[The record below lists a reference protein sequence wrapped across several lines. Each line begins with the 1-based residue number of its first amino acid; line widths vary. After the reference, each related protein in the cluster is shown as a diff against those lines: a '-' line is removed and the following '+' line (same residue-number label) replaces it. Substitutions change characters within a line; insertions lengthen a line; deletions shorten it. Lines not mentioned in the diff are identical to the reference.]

1 MSAQLQYEGIIKEI
15 TDEIGTQ
22 TLARFGLNIFSLNTY
37 EAYGASVTMSNESMR
52 VYNQHK
58 DTPEKFDKF
67 FNDKYKKYQNAQ
79 DSKPNFK
86 KEPHFEQMYEQY
98 KKDPQ
103 NFGKN
108 FEKFY
113 KQNKDNKEIFGKDS
127 FLMDLQKRYSGEY
140 SKAFGQYF
148 EELDSGVANI
158 KSALFN
164 KGEKTYTT
172 DTLFEIQKVQNQI
185 KEGKKLKGEQK
196 AKFDFI
202 MANYGDEVKNM
213 DFNSPDMQALIQSDT
228 REGKGKSLKNHTNTD
243 TVTFDKNGKIIKK
256 SQLKVIKDT
265 EGLLEDRYLQH
276 NDELKMP
283 FDDYKR
289 HKANLEEMIKNPK
302 DEQQKAKAQKA
313 LEMLEA
319 NNLANRI
326 ICDNPRAT
334 AFITQGAVAGGHIA
348 QAGLSDAVVVALS
361 TLANGAVY
369 EIKDAFSGESNDA
382 IETRIKRLINAVIK
396 NIKGAFVRGGGFGAI
411 DAIVGILK
419 QIFKSIAGQL
429 ELIWTKLRSAAK
441 SIYNAIYDYITG
453 KTTNFQECLKVI
465 IKGLFSAIVVGLVAG
480 LEKNLYTG
488 LSAIITPLVASFLAP
503 ALSIIIGSIAVVAMC
518 RSIDFGLDT
527 LFGVF
532 AQAEISK
539 KRYEEIEALCQKMLP
554 QIIADRECL
563 ERKIKQT
570 HYERVLR
577 FDMNFEGY
585 KEALQSKDNEKSFE
599 YLNEICKLY
608 GGKLKCKTLYDARK
622 IVQRGSGVLK
632 WSDESSGDSLVNA
645 MQRFKQWLIGLMQR
659 MRK

>member
-1 MSAQLQYEGIIKEI
+1 MSATLQYEGIIKEI

-58 DTPEKFDKF
+58 
-67 FNDKYKKYQNAQ
+67 NN
-79 DSKPNFK
+79 
-86 KEPHFEQMYEQY
+86 
-98 KKDPQ
+98 PQ
-103 NFGKN
+103 
-108 FEKFY
+108 
-113 KQNKDNKEIFGKDS
+113 
-127 FLMDLQKRYSGEY
+127 
-140 SKAFGQYF
+140 AFGQYF
-148 EELDSGVANI
+148 EELDSGASNI
-158 KSALFN
+158 KSAFFN

-172 DTLFEIQKVQNQI
+172 DTLFEIQKVQNLQ
-185 KEGKKLKGEQK
+185 KNSKKIENLNPKDK

-213 DFNSPDMQALIQSDT
+213 DFNSPDIQALIQSDT

-243 TVTFDKNGKIIKK
+243 TVTIDSKGNIIKK
-256 SQLKVIKDT
+256 EQLKVIQNT
-265 EGLLEDRYLQH
+265 EDLLQDRYLEN
-276 NDELKMP
+276 NDSLKCP
-283 FDDYKR
+283 IDDYKK
-289 HKANLEEMIKNPK
+289 HKENLEKIIKEPK

-326 ICDNPRAT
+326 ICDNPRTA
-334 AFITQGAVAGGHIA
+334 AFIAQSATAGGHIA
-348 QAGLSDAVVVALS
+348 QAGLSDAVVVALG

-369 EIKDAFSGESNDA
+369 EIKDALSGESNDA

-396 NIKGAFVRGGGFGAI
+396 NIKGTFVRGGGFGAI
-411 DAIVGILK
+411 DAIVGILG
-419 QIFKSIAGQL
+419 QIFKSIYGKL
-429 ELIWTKLRSAAK
+429 KMIWTNLRNAAK

-453 KTTNFQECLKVI
+453 KISSFQECLKAI
-465 IKGLFSAIVVGLVAG
+465 LKGLVSAAVVVGVVA
-480 LEKNLYTG
+480 LEIKLEAE
-488 LSAIITPLVASFLAP
+488 LSAIFTPFVASFVAP

-539 KRYEEIEALCQKMLP
+539 KRYEEIEALCAKMLP
-554 QIIADRECL
+554 QIIENRKKL
-563 ERKIKQT
+563 EERIEQT

-599 YLNEICKLY
+599 YLNEICNLY
-608 GGKLKCKTLYDARK
+608 GGELKCKTLYDAK
-622 IVQRGSGVLK
+622 IIVQRGSGVLK

-645 MQRFKQWLIGLMQR
+645 MQRFKKWLMGLIQLVR
-659 MRK
+659 G

>member
-1 MSAQLQYEGIIKEI
+1 MSATLQYEGIIKEI

-37 EAYGASVTMSNESMR
+37 EAYGASVKMSNESMR

-58 DTPEKFDKF
+58 
-67 FNDKYKKYQNAQ
+67 NN
-79 DSKPNFK
+79 
-86 KEPHFEQMYEQY
+86 
-98 KKDPQ
+98 PQ
-103 NFGKN
+103 
-108 FEKFY
+108 
-113 KQNKDNKEIFGKDS
+113 
-127 FLMDLQKRYSGEY
+127 
-140 SKAFGQYF
+140 AFGQYF
-148 EELDSGVANI
+148 EELDSGASNI
-158 KSALFN
+158 KSAFFN

-172 DTLFEIQKVQNQI
+172 DTLFEIQKAQNLQ
-185 KEGKKLKGEQK
+185 KSGKKIENLNSKDREK
-196 AKFDFI
+196 LEFI

-243 TVTFDKNGKIIKK
+243 NVTIDSKGNIIKK
-256 SQLKVIKDT
+256 EQLKVIQNT
-265 EGLLEDRYLQH
+265 EDLLQDRYLEN
-276 NDELKMP
+276 NDSLKCP
-283 FDDYKR
+283 LDDYKK
-289 HKANLEEMIKNPK
+289 HKKNLEKMIKEPK

-319 NNLANRI
+319 NNFANRI
-326 ICDNPRAT
+326 ICENPRTA
-334 AFITQGAVAGGHIA
+334 AFITQGAVAGGHIV
-348 QAGLSDAVVVALS
+348 QAGLSDAVVVALG
-361 TLANGAVY
+361 TLAGGAVY
-369 EIKDAFSGESNDA
+369 EIKDAFSGDSSVS

-411 DAIVGILK
+411 DVIVGILG

-429 ELIWTKLRSAAK
+429 KLIWTKLRNSAK

-453 KTTNFQECLKVI
+453 KISSFQECLKAI
-465 IKGLFSAIVVGLVAG
+465 LKGLVSAAVVVGVVA
-480 LEKNLYTG
+480 LETKLEAE
-488 LSAIITPLVASFLAP
+488 LSAIFTPLIAQFLAP

-539 KRYEEIEALCQKMLP
+539 KRYEEIEALCEKILP

-570 HYERVLR
+570 HYERVLS

-608 GGKLKCKTLYDARK
+608 GGKLKCKTLYDAKR
-622 IVQRGSGVLK
+622 IVQNGSGVLK
-632 WSDESSGDSLVNA
+632 WGDKSSINSMANA
-645 MQRFKQWLIGLMQR
+645 MQRFKQWLMGLMQR
-659 MRK
+659 VRK

>member
-1 MSAQLQYEGIIKEI
+1 MSATLQYEGIIKEI

-79 DSKPNFK
+79 VSKPNFK

-113 KQNKDNKEIFGKDS
+113 KQNKDNKEIFGEDS

-172 DTLFEIQKVQNQI
+172 DTLFEIQKVQNLQ
-185 KEGKKLKGEQK
+185 KSSKKIENLNPTDK

-213 DFNSPDMQALIQSDT
+213 DFNSPSIQALIQSDT

-243 TVTFDKNGKIIKK
+243 TVTIDNKSNIIKK
-256 SQLKVIKDT
+256 EQLKVIQNTKD
-265 EGLLEDRYLQH
+265 LLKDRYLEN
-276 NDELKMP
+276 NDSLKCP
-283 FDDYKR
+283 LDDYKK
-289 HKANLEEMIKNPK
+289 HKENLKKMIEDPKK
-302 DEQQKAKAQKA
+302 DECQKAKAQKA
-313 LEMLEA
+313 LEKLEA
-319 NNLANRI
+319 NNVANRL
-326 ICDNPRAT
+326 ICENPRTA

-348 QAGLSDAVVVALS
+348 QAGLSDAVVVALG

-369 EIKDAFSGESNDA
+369 EIKDTLNGESNDA
-382 IETRIKRLINAVIK
+382 IETRIKRLINAVIQK
-396 NIKGAFVRGGGFGAI
+396 IKGAFVRGGGFGAI
-411 DAIVGILK
+411 DVIVGILG
-419 QIFKSIAGQL
+419 QIFKSIAGKL
-429 ELIWTKLRSAAK
+429 KLIWANLRNAAK

-453 KTTNFQECLKVI
+453 KISSFQECLKAI
-465 IKGLFSAIVVGLVAG
+465 LKGLFSAAVVVSVVGLETK
-480 LEKNLYTG
+480 LEAE
-488 LSAIITPLVASFLAP
+488 LSAIITPFIASFLAP
-503 ALSIIIGSIAVVAMC
+503 ALSIIIGSIAVVAMY

-527 LFGVF
+527 VFGVF

-563 ERKIKQT
+563 EKKIRQT

-577 FDMNFEGY
+577 FDMSFNGY

-608 GGKLKCKTLYDARK
+608 GGKLQCKTLYEAK
-622 IVQRGSGVLK
+622 IIVQRGSGVLK
-632 WSDESSGDSLVNA
+632 WSDE
-645 MQRFKQWLIGLMQR
+645 
-659 MRK
+659 

>member
-1 MSAQLQYEGIIKEI
+1 MSATLQYEGIIKEI

-37 EAYGASVTMSNESMR
+37 EAYGASVKTSNESMR

-79 DSKPNFK
+79 DSKSNFK
-86 KEPHFEQMYEQY
+86 KEPYFEQMYEQY

-113 KQNKDNKEIFGKDS
+113 KQNKDDKEIFGKDS

-148 EELDSGVANI
+148 EELDIGVSNI

-164 KGEKTYTT
+164 NGEKTYTT
-172 DTLFEIQKVQNQI
+172 DTLFEIQKTQNLQS
-185 KEGKKLKGEQK
+185 KKIENLNPKDR

-202 MANYGDEVKNM
+202 MENYGDEVKNM
-213 DFNSPDMQALIQSDT
+213 DFNSPDIQALIQSDT

-243 TVTFDKNGKIIKK
+243 TVTIDSKGNIIKK
-256 SQLKVIKDT
+256 EQLKVIQNTKD
-265 EGLLEDRYLQH
+265 LLQDRYLEN
-276 NDELKMP
+276 NDSLKCP
-283 FDDYKR
+283 IDDYKK
-289 HKANLEEMIKNPK
+289 HKENLEQMIENPK

-319 NNLANRI
+319 NNLANRL
-326 ICDNPRAT
+326 ICDNPRTA
-334 AFITQGAVAGGHIA
+334 AFIAQGAVAGGHIA

-361 TLANGAVY
+361 TLANGAIY
-369 EIKDAFSGESNDA
+369 EIKDALSSDSSVS
-382 IETRIKRLINAVIK
+382 IETRIKRLINAVIQK
-396 NIKGAFVRGGGFGAI
+396 IKGAFVRGGFGAI
-411 DAIVGILK
+411 DAIVGILG
-419 QIFKSIAGQL
+419 QIFKSIAGKL
-429 ELIWTKLRSAAK
+429 KLIWTNLRNAAK

-453 KTTNFQECLKVI
+453 KTANFQECLKVI
-465 IKGLFSAIVVGLVAG
+465 LKGLFSAAVVVSVVGLETK
-480 LEKNLYTG
+480 LEAE
-488 LSAIITPLVASFLAP
+488 LSAIITPFIAIFLAP

-539 KRYEEIEALCQKMLP
+539 KRYEEIEALCAKMLP
-554 QIIADRECL
+554 QIIANRQLL
-563 ERKIKQT
+563 EDKIKQT

-577 FDMNFEGY
+577 FDMSFNGY

-608 GGKLKCKTLYDARK
+608 GGKLQCKTLYDAKRV
-622 IVQRGSGVLK
+622 VQRGSGVLK
-632 WSDESSGDSLVNA
+632 WSDE
-645 MQRFKQWLIGLMQR
+645 
-659 MRK
+659 

>member
-1 MSAQLQYEGIIKEI
+1 MSATLQYEGIIKEI

-22 TLARFGLNIFSLNTY
+22 TLARFGLNIFSINTY

-86 KEPHFEQMYEQY
+86 KEPYFEQMYEQY

-103 NFGKN
+103 NFDKN

-127 FLMDLQKRYSGEY
+127 FLIDLQKRYSGEY

-148 EELDSGVANI
+148 EELDSGASNI
-158 KSALFN
+158 ESAFFN

-172 DTLFEIQKVQNQI
+172 DTLFEIQKTQNQI
-185 KEGKKLKGEQK
+185 KDGEKLKGEQK

-213 DFNSPDMQALIQSDT
+213 DFNSPSIQALIQSDT
-228 REGKGKSLKNHTNTD
+228 REGKGKLLKNHTNTD
-243 TVTFDKNGKIIKK
+243 TVTIDSRGNIIKKEQLKVIQNTEDLLKDRYLENNDSLKCPLDDYKKHKENLEKIIKK
-256 SQLKVIKDT
+256 P
-265 EGLLEDRYLQH
+265 E
-276 NDELKMP
+276 
-283 FDDYKR
+283 
-289 HKANLEEMIKNPK
+289 

-326 ICDNPRAT
+326 ICDNPRTA
-334 AFITQGAVAGGHIA
+334 AFITQGATAGGHIA
-348 QAGLSDAVVVALS
+348 QAGLSDAVVVALG

-369 EIKDAFSGESNDA
+369 EIKDAFSGDSSVS
-382 IETRIKRLINAVIK
+382 IETRIKRLINAVIQK
-396 NIKGAFVRGGGFGAI
+396 LNGAFVRGGGFGAI
-411 DAIVGILK
+411 DAIVGILG

-429 ELIWTKLRSAAK
+429 KLIWKKLRNAAK

-453 KTTNFQECLKVI
+453 KTANFQECLKTI
-465 IKGLFSAIVVGLVAG
+465 LKGLFSAIVVVAVVG
-480 LEKNLYTG
+480 LEKKLEIE
-488 LSAIITPLVASFLAP
+488 LSAIFTPLVASFLAP
-503 ALSIIIGSIAVVAMC
+503 TLSIIIGSIAVVAMC

-539 KRYEEIEALCQKMLP
+539 KRYEEIEALCAKMLP
-554 QIIADRECL
+554 QIIENRQRL
-563 ERKIKQT
+563 EERIKQT
-570 HYERVLR
+570 HYERVLS

-599 YLNEICKLY
+599 YLNEICKQY
-608 GGKLKCKTLYDARK
+608 GGKLKCKTLYDAKR
-622 IVQRGSGVLK
+622 IVQNGSGVLK
-632 WSDESSGDSLVNA
+632 WSD
-645 MQRFKQWLIGLMQR
+645 K
-659 MRK
+659 

>member
-1 MSAQLQYEGIIKEI
+1 MSATLQYEGIIKEI

-37 EAYGASVTMSNESMR
+37 DAYGASVKTSNESMR

-58 DTPEKFDKF
+58 
-67 FNDKYKKYQNAQ
+67 NN
-79 DSKPNFK
+79 
-86 KEPHFEQMYEQY
+86 
-98 KKDPQ
+98 PQ
-103 NFGKN
+103 
-108 FEKFY
+108 
-113 KQNKDNKEIFGKDS
+113 
-127 FLMDLQKRYSGEY
+127 
-140 SKAFGQYF
+140 AFGQYF
-148 EELDSGVANI
+148 EELDIGVSNI

-164 KGEKTYTT
+164 NGEKTYTT
-172 DTLFEIQKVQNQI
+172 DTLFEIQKAQNQI
-185 KEGKKLKGEQK
+185 KDGKKLKGEQK
-196 AKFDFI
+196 AKFEFI

-213 DFNSPDMQALIQSDT
+213 DFNSPDIQALIQSDT

-243 TVTFDKNGKIIKK
+243 TVTFDKNGNIIKK
-256 SQLKVIKDT
+256 EQLKVIQNT
-265 EGLLEDRYLQH
+265 EDLLQDRYLEN
-276 NDELKMP
+276 NDSLKCP
-283 FDDYKR
+283 IDDYKK
-289 HKANLEEMIKNPK
+289 HKENLKKMIENPK

-319 NNLANRI
+319 NNLCNRL
-326 ICDNPRAT
+326 ICENPRT
-334 AFITQGAVAGGHIA
+334 ASFIAQGAVAGGHIA

-361 TLANGAVY
+361 TLANGAIY
-369 EIKDAFSGESNDA
+369 EIKDAFSGDSSVS
-382 IETRIKRLINAVIK
+382 IETRIKRLINAVIQK
-396 NIKGAFVRGGGFGAI
+396 IKGAFVRGGGFGAI
-411 DAIVGILK
+411 DAIVGILG

-429 ELIWTKLRSAAK
+429 KLIWSKLRSAAK

-453 KTTNFQECLKVI
+453 KTANFQECLKVI
-465 IKGLFSAIVVGLVAG
+465 IKGLFSAIVVGLVAV
-480 LEKNLYTG
+480 LEEKLYME
-488 LSAIITPLVASFLAP
+488 LSAIITPFIASFLAP
-503 ALSIIIGSIAVVAMC
+503 TLSIIIGSIAVVAMC

-554 QIIADRECL
+554 QIIADRQLL
-563 ERKIKQT
+563 EDKIKQT

-577 FDMNFEGY
+577 FDMSFNGY

-608 GGKLKCKTLYDARK
+608 GGKLQCKTLYDAKR

-632 WSDESSGDSLVNA
+632 WSDESSGDSLANI

-659 MRK
+659 MRG

>member
-1 MSAQLQYEGIIKEI
+1 MSATLQYEGIIKEI

-37 EAYGASVTMSNESMR
+37 EAYGASVKMSNESMR

-58 DTPEKFDKF
+58 
-67 FNDKYKKYQNAQ
+67 NN
-79 DSKPNFK
+79 
-86 KEPHFEQMYEQY
+86 
-98 KKDPQ
+98 PQ
-103 NFGKN
+103 
-108 FEKFY
+108 
-113 KQNKDNKEIFGKDS
+113 
-127 FLMDLQKRYSGEY
+127 
-140 SKAFGQYF
+140 AFGQYF
-148 EELDSGVANI
+148 EELDSGASNI

-172 DTLFEIQKVQNQI
+172 DTLFEIQKAQNLQ
-185 KEGKKLKGEQK
+185 KSNKKIENLKPKDK

-213 DFNSPDMQALIQSDT
+213 DFNSPDIQALIQSDT

-243 TVTFDKNGKIIKK
+243 TVTIDSKGNIVKK
-256 SQLKVIKDT
+256 EQLKVIQNT
-265 EGLLEDRYLQH
+265 EDLLKDRYLEN
-276 NDELKMP
+276 NDSLKCP
-283 FDDYKR
+283 LDDYKK
-289 HKANLEEMIKNPK
+289 HKENLEKIIKNPK

-326 ICDNPRAT
+326 ICENPCAA
-334 AFITQGAVAGGHIA
+334 AFITQGAVAGGHIV
-348 QAGLSDAVVVALS
+348 QAGLSDAVVVALG
-361 TLANGAVY
+361 TLAGGAVY
-369 EIKDAFSGESNDA
+369 EIKDAFSGDSSVS

-411 DAIVGILK
+411 DVVVGILG

-429 ELIWTKLRSAAK
+429 KLIWKKLRNAAK

-453 KTTNFQECLKVI
+453 KTANFQECLKAI
-465 IKGLFSAIVVGLVAG
+465 LKGLFSAVVVVGVAG
-480 LEKNLYTG
+480 LEKKLEIE
-488 LSAIITPLVASFLAP
+488 LSAIFTPLVAQFLAP
-503 ALSIIIGSIAVVAMC
+503 ALSIIIGSIAVVLIC
-518 RSIDFGLDT
+518 RSIDFAIDT

-539 KRYEEIEALCQKMLP
+539 KRYEEIEALCEKMLP
-554 QIIADRECL
+554 KIIANRQRL
-563 ERKIKQT
+563 EERIKQT

-608 GGKLKCKTLYDARK
+608 GGKLKCKTLYDAKR
-622 IVQRGSGVLK
+622 IVQNGSGVLK
-632 WSDESSGDSLVNA
+632 WSDELSGDSVANA
-645 MQRFKQWLIGLMQR
+645 MQRFKQWLMGLMQR
-659 MRK
+659 VRK

>member
-1 MSAQLQYEGIIKEI
+1 MIQTNINKQGEKMSATLQYEGIIKEI

-37 EAYGASVTMSNESMR
+37 EAYGASVKMSNESMR

-58 DTPEKFDKF
+58 
-67 FNDKYKKYQNAQ
+67 N
-79 DSKPNFK
+79 S
-86 KEPHFEQMYEQY
+86 
-98 KKDPQ
+98 PQ
-103 NFGKN
+103 
-108 FEKFY
+108 
-113 KQNKDNKEIFGKDS
+113 
-127 FLMDLQKRYSGEY
+127 
-140 SKAFGQYF
+140 AFGQYF
-148 EELDSGVANI
+148 EELDSGASNI
-158 KSALFN
+158 KSAFLN

-172 DTLFEIQKVQNQI
+172 DTLFEIQKVQNLQ
-185 KEGKKLKGEQK
+185 KSGKKIENLNPKDREK
-196 AKFDFI
+196 LEFI

-213 DFNSPDMQALIQSDT
+213 DFNSPSIQALIQSDT

-243 TVTFDKNGKIIKK
+243 TVTIDSKGNIIKK
-256 SQLKVIKDT
+256 EQLKVIQNT
-265 EGLLEDRYLQH
+265 EDLLQDRYLEN
-276 NDELKMP
+276 NDSLKCP
-283 FDDYKR
+283 LDDYKK
-289 HKANLEEMIKNPK
+289 HKENLEKMIKEPK

-319 NNLANRI
+319 NNFANRI
-326 ICDNPRAT
+326 ICENPRTA

-348 QAGLSDAVVVALS
+348 QAGLSDAVVVALG
-361 TLANGAVY
+361 TLAGGAVY
-369 EIKDAFSGESNDA
+369 EIKDAFIGDSSVS
-382 IETRIKRLINAVIK
+382 IETRIKRLINAVIQK
-396 NIKGAFVRGGGFGAI
+396 LNGAFVRGGGFGAI
-411 DAIVGILK
+411 DVIVGILG

-429 ELIWTKLRSAAK
+429 KLIWTKLRNSAK

-453 KTTNFQECLKVI
+453 KISSFQECLKAI
-465 IKGLFSAIVVGLVAG
+465 LKGLFSAAVVVAVAG
-480 LEKNLYTG
+480 LEKKLYIE
-488 LSAIITPLVASFLAP
+488 LSAIVTPLIAQFLAP

-539 KRYEEIEALCQKMLP
+539 KRYEEIEALCEKMLP

-570 HYERVLR
+570 HYERVLS

-608 GGKLKCKTLYDARK
+608 GGKLKCKTLYDAKR
-622 IVQRGSGVLK
+622 IVQNGSGVLK
-632 WSDESSGDSLVNA
+632 WSDDLSGDSVANV
-645 MQRFKQWLIGLMQR
+645 MQRFKQWIERLIQR
-659 MRK
+659 VRK